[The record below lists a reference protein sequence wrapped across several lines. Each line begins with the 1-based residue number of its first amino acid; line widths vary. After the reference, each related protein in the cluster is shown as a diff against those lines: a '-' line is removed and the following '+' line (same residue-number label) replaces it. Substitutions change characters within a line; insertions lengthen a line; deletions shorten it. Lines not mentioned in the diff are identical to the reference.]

1 MLGRRI
7 RWGWKWTKSA
17 LLDGEIT
24 DESQERASEQGAS
37 GATSWRKGREN
48 LHRKASENGGTAR
61 KPLRSKRSEQDGHG

>member
-17 LLDGEIT
+17 LLDGEVT

-37 GATSWRKGREN
+37 GATSWRQVERTYTAKPQRIEE
-48 LHRKASENGGTAR
+48 LPGG
-61 KPLRSKRSEQDGHG
+61 L